1 MTQPTLLIVGDSW
14 GCGEWDHN
22 GDHQLVLNHPGME
35 EYLGKHFKVVNL
47 SRGYSSHW
55 QTCYALWNYLDTRVD
70 DSELKIL
77 VLQTDAFRPL
87 LHERYDIDLDSV
99 YSQSTSLFHL
109 YEQLIELFYIKLD
122 GIAQQFDTD
131 IWLSGGVTD
140 LHTGILP
147 SFTKLVP
154 VCKSWIQLLDQR
166 HVPSIIPLRIDPN
179 FFSTAKQ
186 HNRYD
191 LCRQIS
197 DYSDQHFGIARN
209 ARDQSVWTRTR

>member
-1 MTQPTLLIVGDSW
+1 
-14 GCGEWDHN
+14 
-22 GDHQLVLNHPGME
+22 
-35 EYLGKHFKVVNL
+35 
-47 SRGYSSHW
+47 
-55 QTCYALWNYLDTRVD
+55 LDTRVD

-154 VCKSWIQLLDQR
+154 VCTSWIQLLDQR

-197 DYSDQHFGIARN
+197 DYSDQHFLGLQEMLETNLFGPAHGDFHPSRLGHQVFANHILNR
-209 ARDQSVWTRTR
+209 V